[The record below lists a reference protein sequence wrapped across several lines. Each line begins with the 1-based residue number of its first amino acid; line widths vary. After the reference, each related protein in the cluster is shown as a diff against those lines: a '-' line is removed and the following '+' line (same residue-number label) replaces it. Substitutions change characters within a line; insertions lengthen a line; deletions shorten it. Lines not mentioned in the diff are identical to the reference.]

1 MGKIYITDIRH
12 CKQVPDAKAYAIVR
26 SLKNPITGVTQLP
39 ELSPSKNLFFAYL
52 DLKKAG
58 KWDREAFDAIYT
70 PRFLSEMQAPEAKAA
85 LSRIAKEAE
94 TDDIVLCC
102 FCSDKLCHRFL
113 VADILQKEYGADIVI
128 A

>member
-1 MGKIYITDIRH
+1 MGKIYVTDIRH
-12 CKQVPDAKAYAIVR
+12 CKQVPDAKVYAIVR
-26 SLKNPITGVTQLP
+26 SMKNPIEGVTQLP

-58 KWDREAFDAIYT
+58 KWNKEAFESVYA
-70 PRFLSEMQAPEAKAA
+70 PRFLLEMQAPEARSTM
-85 LSRIAKEAE
+85 SRIMKEAE

-102 FCSDKLCHRFL
+102 FCTSLCHRFL